1 MELFNDPVV
10 LSIFGKVVGGVIFF
24 LLAIGFI
31 PGLIIGW
38 LVGKA
43 T

>member
-1 MELFNDPVV
+1 MDILFDPSF
-10 LSIFGKVVGGVIFF
+10 LLLGKVVGGVVIF

-38 LVGKA
+38 IAGRM